1 MLVSPITSEPQVTP
15 LPTISM
21 AVLERDSIS
30 VEESERRIL
39 ELITN
44 HFRTKKCIFEIL
56 IKQRDIRSGYCHR
69 VVYSIQK
76 YL

>member
-1 MLVSPITSEPQVTP
+1 MLVSPITSESQVTP

-30 VEESERRIL
+30 VEESERRIS

-44 HFRTKKCIFEIL
+44 HFRTNK
-56 IKQRDIRSGYCHR
+56 
-69 VVYSIQK
+69 
-76 YL
+76 

>member
-1 MLVSPITSEPQVTP
+1 MLVSPITSEPQVTS

-30 VEESERRIL
+30 VEESERRIS

-44 HFRTKKCIFEIL
+44 NFRTKK
-56 IKQRDIRSGYCHR
+56 
-69 VVYSIQK
+69 
-76 YL
+76 

>member
-1 MLVSPITSEPQVTP
+1 MLVSPITSDHPITP

-30 VEESERRIL
+30 VEESERRVS

-44 HFRTKKCIFEIL
+44 HFRSKA
-56 IKQRDIRSGYCHR
+56 CHSLL
-69 VVYSIQK
+69 YHN
-76 YL
+76 

>member
-1 MLVSPITSEPQVTP
+1 MYLCAKLRINMLVSPITSEHPITP

-30 VEESERRIL
+30 VEESEHRVS

-44 HFRTKKCIFEIL
+44 HFRSKK
-56 IKQRDIRSGYCHR
+56 
-69 VVYSIQK
+69 
-76 YL
+76 

>member
-1 MLVSPITSEPQVTP
+1 MLVSPITSESQVTP

-30 VEESERRIL
+30 VEESERRIS

-44 HFRTKKCIFEIL
+44 HFL
-56 IKQRDIRSGYCHR
+56 
-69 VVYSIQK
+69 
-76 YL
+76 